1 MGLSADELRVLNE
14 MAMRTAEE
22 DPAYTRRMM
31 SYDRP
36 KGVRRPRAEN
46 RDRKKERRTSR
57 RSRPSH
63 PPLALR
69 PALMLGLFLIIALL
83 TMFGV
88 AVRSLGPAPAATIP
102 DVASQIR

>member
-31 SYDRP
+31 SYERP
-36 KGVRRPRAEN
+36 KGVRRPRSEI
-46 RDRKKERRTSR
+46 RDRARARR
-57 RSRPSH
+57 RSHRSQPLPS
-63 PPLALR
+63 PLASR
-69 PALMLGLFLIIALL
+69 PALMLGLFLIVALL

-88 AVRSLGPAPAATIP
+88 AVRSLGHTHPATIP
-102 DVASQIR
+102 DAVAQIR